1 MPGQRILGLCVQER
15 KGRSYLSERYP
26 ARLLDLLAPVGFF
39 GVLEKTKALDELY
52 ERGINGIWVEWV

>member
-1 MPGQRILGLCVQER
+1 
-15 KGRSYLSERYP
+15 
-26 ARLLDLLAPVGFF
+26 LDLLAPVGFF